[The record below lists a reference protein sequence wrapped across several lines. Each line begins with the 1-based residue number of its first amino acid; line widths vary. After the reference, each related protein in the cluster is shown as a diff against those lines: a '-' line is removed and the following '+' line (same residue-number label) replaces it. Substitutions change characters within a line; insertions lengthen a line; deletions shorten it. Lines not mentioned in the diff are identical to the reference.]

1 MAATKR
7 AKTGTRRPA
16 AKKAATKKAA
26 TKKATATKP
35 ATGNPAAKKP
45 ATKKPGKKPAA
56 RKPAVRRTRAARGT
70 PPAGGRSAR
79 RAAGGPPI
87 VRSWKGA
94 TRAEDADAYV
104 AYLERTGFAEYRATP
119 GNLGVMAL
127 RRTAG
132 GRAEFLLLTLW
143 ESEAAIRRFAG
154 DDIGRAVFYPEDE
167 RFLVARDEHT
177 DHYELAWSSGWGRP

>member
-1 MAATKR
+1 MAATKK
-7 AKTGTRRPA
+7 AATGTKRPA
-16 AKKAATKKAA
+16 AKKAATKKATA
-26 TKKATATKP
+26 RNATA
-35 ATGNPAAKKP
+35 
-45 ATKKPGKKPAA
+45 GKAAA
-56 RKPAVRRTRAARGT
+56 RKAATTARTASA
-70 PPAGGRSAR
+70 AGGRSR
-79 RAAGGPPI
+79 PRAAGGPPI
-87 VRSWKGA
+87 VRTWKGA

-104 AYLERTGFAEYRATP
+104 AYLEATGFAEYRATP
-119 GNLGVMAL
+119 GNLGVLAL

-177 DHYELAWSSGWGRP
+177 DHYELAWSAGWGPAVTGGGPPAPGSARVRRGVD